1 MYEAIYCTSSWV
13 FGFLLAPSFLL
24 SVAAGPALSQEVT
37 LHFEPGCYI
46 FYFISQTRPSSTIL
60 MLLCFQIVFQGAVEC
75 GQFLLP
81 LTPSSKLRRLTIVC
95 FWFFFP
101 GKL

>member
-24 SVAAGPALSQEVT
+24 SVVAGPPLSQEVT

-46 FYFISQTRPSSTIL
+46 FYFISQTRPSSTTL
-60 MLLCFQIVFQGAVEC
+60 MLLRLKIVFQGAGEG

-81 LTPSSKLRRLTIVC
+81 LEDFIFKVEEA
-95 FWFFFP
+95 
-101 GKL
+101 